1 MYIAM
6 NRFQI
11 KPGHE
16 QTFIEIWQNRDSHL
30 AQVPGFISF
39 NLLQGETNDEFTLM
53 SSHAVWQDKAAF
65 DAWLNSDAFRKAH
78 ANAGKSSNKEIYV
91 GPPRFEGFETV
102 I

>member
-11 KPGHE
+11 KLGHE

-30 AQVPGFISF
+30 EQVPGFVSF
-39 NLLQGETNDEFTLM
+39 NLLQGATNDEFTLM
-53 SSHAVWQDKAAF
+53 SSHAVWEDKAAF
-65 DAWLNSDAFRKAH
+65 DAWLKSDAFRKAH
-78 ANAGKSSNKEIYV
+78 ANAGKGSSKEIYL
-91 GPPRFEGFETV
+91 GPPQFEGFQTV